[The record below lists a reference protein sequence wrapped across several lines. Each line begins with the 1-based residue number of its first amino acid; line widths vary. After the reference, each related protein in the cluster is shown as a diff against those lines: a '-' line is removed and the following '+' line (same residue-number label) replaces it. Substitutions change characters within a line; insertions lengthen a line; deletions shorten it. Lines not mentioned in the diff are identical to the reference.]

1 MVITAKDV
9 ANLRDMTG
17 AGMMDCKKALTEA
30 EGNVDKAVE
39 ILRER
44 GVAKAAKKE
53 GRIAAEG
60 FIESYVHG
68 NGSFASLIEINTET
82 DFAAKNEEL
91 REFAHNLAMQVVAS
105 RPICVD
111 INEVPQDLVEKEK
124 EIYRVQLMNEGKP
137 AAIVDKI
144 VEGKINKY
152 YEEVVLM
159 EQVYIKDPDGKKK
172 VKDVLTGLIAK
183 IGEKITI
190 RRFTLMVMGEGLE
203 KRNDDF
209 AAEVAAQ
216 SQMK

>member
-1 MVITAKDV
+1 
-9 ANLRDMTG
+9 
-17 AGMMDCKKALTEA
+17 
-30 EGNVDKAVE
+30 
-39 ILRER
+39 
-44 GVAKAAKKE
+44 
-53 GRIAAEG
+53 
-60 FIESYVHG
+60 
-68 NGSFASLIEINTET
+68 
-82 DFAAKNEEL
+82 
-91 REFAHNLAMQVVAS
+91 
-105 RPICVD
+105 
-111 INEVPQDLVEKEK
+111 
-124 EIYRVQLMNEGKP
+124 MNEGKP

>member
-1 MVITAKDV
+1 MNITAKDV
-9 ANLRDMTG
+9 ANLRDITG
-17 AGMMDCKKALTEA
+17 AGMMDCKKALVEA
-30 EGNVDKAVE
+30 EGNTEKAIE
-39 ILRER
+39 ILREK

-60 FIESYVHG
+60 FIDSYIHG
-68 NGSFASLIEINTET
+68 GGNFASLVEFNTET

-91 REFAHNLAMQVVAS
+91 RAFAHNIAMQVVAS
-105 RPICVD
+105 RPICVN
-111 INEVPQDLVEKEK
+111 INEVPQDKIESERN
-124 EIYRVQLMNEGKP
+124 IYRAQLINEGKP
-137 AAIVDKI
+137 ANIVEKIVD
-144 VEGKINKY
+144 GKINKY

-159 EQVYIKDPDGKKK
+159 EQVYIKDLEGKRK
-172 VKDVLTGLIAK
+172 VKDVLTDLIAK

-216 SQMK
+216 SKM